1 MAKWHLMKARRF
13 SCFALFFSIFS
24 TCSAGA
30 APVPLTDTVE
40 LKATL
45 KRAAKNRL
53 DAGGKKDAELLPP
66 EYSILVRAR
75 ALLKSRNTVATME
88 EIQKEMLLSRLSSL
102 VKGVER
108 EFEDYFYAFEIKKG
122 IAYTKRHLWK
132 SAYDSFQRGIGG
144 LGPFKWPLYWREE
157 ASQQLSILCGRD
169 PKTKDDAC
177 LALARRVADGFPKA
191 ALETKL
197 LRELPLPD
205 SGAAQD
211 FGGDRLSQAYSERT
225 ERDDIAF
232 QAVLE
237 AYLQGKESVF
247 KKELQEFLSDFPK
260 SSLRFRARFLQAELL
275 WRSGSKKEAA
285 PIYQSIIEE
294 TPLSYYSIVS
304 SERLGTDLKARIK
317 KDSILVDLEVPT
329 WNEAERSAL
338 ARALLLLQSRRFD
351 ELGFELEGFN
361 RTRNYSNDFL
371 LYLMRVASVG
381 NQHMI
386 TFKLAN
392 ELIQR
397 KAPQMQT
404 EEMLDLLFPEVY
416 ANEIHAEAAAAG
428 LDPVLV
434 MSLIK
439 QESGFKPGAISSS
452 GALGLMQLM
461 PFTAIDVQQELK
473 LHTLV
478 EPLVNVSI
486 GVRYLKSLMDRY
498 DGNVPYALAAYNAG
512 PHRVARWRK
521 DALPSWTLMDWIES
535 IPFKETRDYVSSIL
549 RHRYWYQVQK
559 GQPVSKI
566 TELKTLTT
574 VPPVDKN

>member
-247 KKELQEFLSDFPK
+247 KKELQEF
-260 SSLRFRARFLQAELL
+260 
-275 WRSGSKKEAA
+275 
-285 PIYQSIIEE
+285 
-294 TPLSYYSIVS
+294 
-304 SERLGTDLKARIK
+304 
-317 KDSILVDLEVPT
+317 
-329 WNEAERSAL
+329 
-338 ARALLLLQSRRFD
+338 FD